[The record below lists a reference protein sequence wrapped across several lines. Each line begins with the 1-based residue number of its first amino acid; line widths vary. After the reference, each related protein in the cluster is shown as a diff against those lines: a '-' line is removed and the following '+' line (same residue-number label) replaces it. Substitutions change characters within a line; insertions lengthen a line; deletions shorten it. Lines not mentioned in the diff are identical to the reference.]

1 MELLVEQIDEAVSR
15 ALAEDLSS
23 GDVTTEALIDENW
36 QGKAYFLVKAPGV
49 LAGIEIARRVFL
61 KVDPDISM
69 DVLIRDGTSIKRGDI
84 AATVSG
90 KFSSILMAERTA
102 VNFLQHLSGVA
113 SETAH
118 LVEAVKGFP
127 VQILDTRK
135 TLPGL
140 RVLEKYAVQ
149 AGGGHNHRMNL
160 GDGIL
165 IKDNHLEMLQSR
177 GLSVREIVERARK
190 RAPFRFKI
198 EIEVKT
204 PDEAREAAEAGAGI
218 ILLDNMN
225 VEAMRESVGL
235 IKGRALI
242 EASGGI
248 TLANVRAVAET
259 GVNFIS
265 SGSVTHSVKALDISL
280 EFETS

>member
-190 RAPFRFKI
+190 KAPFRFKI

>member
-1 MELLVEQIDEAVSR
+1 
-15 ALAEDLSS
+15 
-23 GDVTTEALIDENW
+23 
-36 QGKAYFLVKAPGV
+36 
-49 LAGIEIARRVFL
+49 
-61 KVDPDISM
+61 
-69 DVLIRDGTSIKRGDI
+69 
-84 AATVSG
+84 
-90 KFSSILMAERTA
+90 

-190 RAPFRFKI
+190 KASFRFKI

-248 TLANVRAVAET
+248 TIANARAIAET
-259 GVNFIS
+259 GVNFMS

-280 EFETS
+280 EYEKS